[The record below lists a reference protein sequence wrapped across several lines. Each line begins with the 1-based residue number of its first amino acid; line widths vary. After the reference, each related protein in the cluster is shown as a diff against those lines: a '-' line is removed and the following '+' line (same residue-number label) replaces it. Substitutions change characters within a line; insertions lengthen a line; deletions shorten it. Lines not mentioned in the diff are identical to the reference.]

1 MTYEIIAS
9 GSKGN
14 AFVIDG
20 AILIDC
26 GVPFK
31 ALRPVAGLLQL
42 VLLTHE
48 HGDHLKEATVHRL
61 AHDRPALRWACGK
74 WLVQRLIQAGV
85 DARCIDVLDT
95 DGPGAY
101 RYQIGAR
108 SYDVEPVP
116 LVHNVPNIGFKI
128 KDDSGFRLFYAT
140 DTGTLDGIEAKGFDL
155 YMIECNHKAAE
166 IEARAAEKEAAGL
179 YAYER
184 RAAEN
189 HLSEEQAL
197 DWFAHNA
204 GPRSLYVPMH
214 QHTGGD
220 AGAE

>member
-14 AFVIDG
+14 AVVIDG
-20 AILIDC
+20 VLLIDC

-31 ALRPVAGLLQL
+31 SLAPYAGQIRI

-48 HGDHLKEATVHRL
+48 HGDHFKEATVHRL
-61 AHDRPALRWACGK
+61 AHDRPALRWACCE
-74 WLVQRLIQAGV
+74 WLVQDAMQAGV
-85 DARCIDVLDT
+85 SIRQIDVMDAD
-95 DGPGAY
+95 DGISY
-101 RYQIGAR
+101 NYMIGDAIY
-108 SYDVEPVP
+108 SIEPFR
-116 LVHNVPNIGFKI
+116 LSHNVPNCGYKI
-128 KDDSGFRLFYAT
+128 RKGSERLFYAT
-140 DTGTLDGIEAKGFDL
+140 DTGTLDGVEARDFDL

-189 HLSEEQAL
+189 HLSWEQAM
-197 DWFAHNA
+197 DWLARNMS
-204 GPRSLYVPMH
+204 PRSLFVPMH
-214 QHTGGD
+214 QHAGGD